1 MAGMIMKFTQKTK
14 YNMDQFRY
22 DTLMGK
28 LDKIIT
34 TLDELIKAVKESNGN
49 ATTKITVV
57 GNKSPQNIKGLKSDE
72 DFEL

>member
-1 MAGMIMKFTQKTK
+1 
-14 YNMDQFRY
+14 MDQYNFER
-22 DTLMGK
+22 MMSK

-34 TLDELIKAVKESNGN
+34 ALDEIIKAVKESNNGQ
-49 ATTKITVV
+49 TQTKITVV